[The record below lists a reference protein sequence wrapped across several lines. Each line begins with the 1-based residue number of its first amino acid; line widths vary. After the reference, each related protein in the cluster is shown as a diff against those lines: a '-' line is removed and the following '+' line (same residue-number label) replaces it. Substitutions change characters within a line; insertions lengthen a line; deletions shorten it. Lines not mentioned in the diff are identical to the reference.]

1 MGSDSIVPQRV
12 TLKRDLIG
20 QVPYCP
26 ANHQTIP
33 KGSEVKIVNGNYALT
48 ESVIEWEGRE
58 LIVNKESLMI
68 FEEHD

>member
-26 ANHQTIP
+26 ANFKTVP
-33 KGSEVKIVNGNYALT
+33 GGAEVKIVNANYTLT
-48 ESVIEWEGRE
+48 DSVIEWEGHE
-58 LIVNKESLMI
+58 LIVKKESLMT
-68 FEEHD
+68 F